1 MWSASI
7 GDLSLPIEC
16 TALSVQNNLQQT
28 ALPMMNEQ
36 IDWQHRASIAL
47 DSAIASR
54 HLISY
59 AELTNIAQIPPPHRI
74 HKLTMWLETLIADE
88 HQSARPLRAAWVVSR
103 RRRQIP
109 APGFFIKCKEIG
121 LYDGPA
127 TGAKAEAFH
136 HKLLAQHP
144 A

>member
-1 MWSASI
+1 MSMT
-7 GDLSLPIEC
+7 D
-16 TALSVQNNLQQT
+16 
-28 ALPMMNEQ
+28 EQ
-36 IDWQHRASIAL
+36 IDWKRRASMAL

-59 AELTNIAQIPPPHRI
+59 AELADTAKIPPPQRI
-74 HKLTMWLETLIADE
+74 HKLTMWLETLVADE

-103 RRRQIP
+103 QRGQIP

-127 TGAKAEAFH
+127 KGAKAEAFH
-136 HKLLAQHP
+136 NKLLAQHP